1 MYMKKYKNYIIDMC
15 TILGCN
21 AFIYFISQYII
32 KNYHLIGS
40 ALDQKIPFVIE
51 FILVYS
57 IWYPLV
63 IFTMFLLYKYS
74 IDKYNKTKR
83 IVIASLIIAYIC
95 FFVYPTTV
103 VRPEV
108 NSFNDLF
115 SLIAYI
121 SFKADNPV
129 NCFPS
134 CHCLLSFI
142 MIYAL
147 YKENNIHKYL
157 RITLIIL
164 FFMIIVSTLL
174 VKQHVIADVIGA
186 FIISILTTFIYPKIK
201 EHLS

>member
-1 MYMKKYKNYIIDMC
+1 MC
-15 TILGCN
+15 TIMGCN
-21 AFIYFISQYII
+21 AFVYFISQYII

-40 ALDQKIPFVIE
+40 ALDKRIPFVIV
-51 FILVYS
+51 FILIYS

-63 IFTMFLLYKYS
+63 IFTMFLLYKYCP
-74 IDKYNKTKR
+74 DKYKKVKKT
-83 IVIASLIIAYIC
+83 VLVSLVIAYII
-95 FFVYPTTV
+95 FFAYPTKII
-103 VRPEV
+103 RPEV

-147 YKENNIHKYL
+147 FNEKNINKYL

-164 FFMIIVSTLL
+164 FFMIIASTLL

-186 FIISILTTFIYPKIK
+186 FIISVLTTFIYPKIK

>member
-1 MYMKKYKNYIIDMC
+1 MC
-15 TILGCN
+15 MIMGCN
-21 AFIYFISQYII
+21 AFVYFVSQYII
-32 KNYHLIGS
+32 KDYHLIGGV
-40 ALDQKIPFVIE
+40 LDQKIPFVIE

-63 IFTMFLLYKYS
+63 IFTLFLLYKYS
-74 IDKYNKTKR
+74 PDKYKKTRK

-95 FFVYPTTV
+95 FFVYPTTI

-115 SLIAYI
+115 SFMAYV

-147 YKENNIHKYL
+147 YKEKAINKYL
-157 RITLIIL
+157 RVTLIVL
-164 FFMIIVSTLL
+164 FLMIIASTLL
-174 VKQHVIADVIGA
+174 VKQHVIVDVVGA
-186 FIISILTTFIYPKIK
+186 FIVSILTTFIFPKIK
-201 EHLS
+201 ERLS

>member
-1 MYMKKYKNYIIDMC
+1 MC
-15 TILGCN
+15 MIMGCN
-21 AFIYFISQYII
+21 AFVYFVSQYII
-32 KNYHLIGS
+32 KDYHLIGGV
-40 ALDQKIPFVIE
+40 LDQKIPFVIE

-63 IFTMFLLYKYS
+63 IFTLFLLYKYS
-74 IDKYNKTKR
+74 PDKYKKTRK
-83 IVIASLIIAYIC
+83 IVIASLIIAYMC
-95 FFVYPTTV
+95 FFVYPTTI

-115 SLIAYI
+115 SFMAYV

-147 YKENNIHKYL
+147 YKEKAINKYL
-157 RITLIIL
+157 RVTLIVL
-164 FFMIIVSTLL
+164 FVMIIASTLL
-174 VKQHVIADVIGA
+174 VKQHVIVDVVGA
-186 FIISILTTFIYPKIK
+186 FIVSILTTFIFPKIK
-201 EHLS
+201 ERLS

>member
-1 MYMKKYKNYIIDMC
+1 MKKYRSYIVDMC
-15 TILGCN
+15 TIMGCN
-21 AFIYFISQYII
+21 AFVYFISQYII

-40 ALDQKIPFVIE
+40 ALDKRIPFVIE
-51 FILVYS
+51 FILIYS

-63 IFTMFLLYKYS
+63 IFTMFLLYKYCP
-74 IDKYNKTKR
+74 DKYKKVKKT
-83 IVIASLIIAYIC
+83 VLVSLVIAYII
-95 FFVYPTTV
+95 FFAYPTKII
-103 VRPEV
+103 RPEV

-147 YKENNIHKYL
+147 FKEKNINMYL

-164 FFMIIVSTLL
+164 FFMIIASTLL

-186 FIISILTTFIYPKIK
+186 FVISIFTAFIFPKLK
-201 EHLS
+201 GRLS

>member
-1 MYMKKYKNYIIDMC
+1 MIM
-15 TILGCN
+15 GCN
-21 AFIYFISQYII
+21 AFVYFVSQYII
-32 KNYHLIGS
+32 KDYHLIGGV
-40 ALDQKIPFVIE
+40 LDQKIPFVIE

-63 IFTMFLLYKYS
+63 IFTLFLLYKYS
-74 IDKYNKTKR
+74 PDKYKKTRK
-83 IVIASLIIAYIC
+83 IVIASLIIAYMC
-95 FFVYPTTV
+95 FFVYPTTI

-115 SLIAYI
+115 SFMAYV

-147 YKENNIHKYL
+147 YKEKAINKYL
-157 RITLIIL
+157 RVTLIVL
-164 FFMIIVSTLL
+164 FVMIIASTLL
-174 VKQHVIADVIGA
+174 VKQHVIVDVVGA
-186 FIISILTTFIYPKIK
+186 FIVSILTTFIFPKIK
-201 EHLS
+201 ERLS

>member
-1 MYMKKYKNYIIDMC
+1 MC

-21 AFIYFISQYII
+21 AFIYFISQLII

-40 ALDQKIPFVIE
+40 TLDQKIPFVIQ
-51 FILVYS
+51 FILIYS

-63 IFTMFLLYKYS
+63 IFTFYLLF
-74 IDKYNKTKR
+74 KYNKEKYQKTKKA
-83 IVIASLIIAYIC
+83 VIASLKIAYIC

-103 VRPEV
+103 IRPEV
-108 NSFNDLF
+108 NTFNDLF

-134 CHCLLSFI
+134 CHCLLSFD

-147 YKENNIHKYL
+147 YKEKNINKYL

-164 FFMIIVSTLL
+164 FILIIISTLL
-174 VKQHVIADVIGA
+174 VKQHVIADVISA
-186 FIISILTTFIYPKIK
+186 FIFSILTTFIMPKIK
-201 EHLS
+201 FKKHHK

>member
-1 MYMKKYKNYIIDMC
+1 MKKYKNYIIDMC

-40 ALDQKIPFVIE
+40 ALDQKILFIIE

-74 IDKYNKTKR
+74 KDKYNKTKR
-83 IVIASLIIAYIC
+83 IVITSLIIAYIC

-129 NCFPS
+129 ICFPS

-147 YKENNIHKYL
+147 YKYYVIGSE
-157 RITLIIL
+157 
-164 FFMIIVSTLL
+164 
-174 VKQHVIADVIGA
+174 VIAEKIIGQQLVVG
-186 FIISILTTFIYPKIK
+186 ISIFMVVVQCLPLVYAFFIV
-201 EHLS
+201 

>member
-40 ALDQKIPFVIE
+40 ALDQKIPFIIE

-63 IFTMFLLYKYS
+63 IFTMFLL
-74 IDKYNKTKR
+74 
-83 IVIASLIIAYIC
+83 
-95 FFVYPTTV
+95 
-103 VRPEV
+103 

-147 YKENNIHKYL
+147 YKENNINKYL

-164 FFMIIVSTLL
+164 FFMIIASTLL

-186 FIISILTTFIYPKIK
+186 FIISIFTAFIFPKLK
-201 EHLS
+201 GRLS